1 MSFPTTAPITELQ
14 AVNRILASVGQA
26 PVTAL
31 DTTDILVV
39 NKKATFNGFIDA
51 TTLTTTNANLKPGYF
66 IKGDGVS
73 NNTYILSGPT
83 ASGDDQEYTVT
94 PSQTVGTTDA
104 RVRMEG
110 FEQDVTTQMQTNP
123 DVALAYDTL
132 KQVSR
137 EVQSE
142 GWTFNKEYHY
152 NQALDANNEVVIP
165 NNVLSMDLNQST
177 MLSRNH
183 DSVRRNGK
191 LYDRT
196 NHTFSWEGHGPL
208 VVDVVWLY
216 DWGDIPPVIQEYI
229 ISRSASFLSQR
240 LIGDGNQ
247 YQILQQQ
254 EIYTRAMAMEYETQQ
269 GDYTFFGHPEG
280 QNFYNSYQPFHA
292 LYR

>member
-31 DTTDILVV
+31 DTTNILVV
-39 NKKATFNGFIDA
+39 TKKATFSGFIST
-51 TTLTTTNANLKPGYF
+51 TTLTTTNTTLKPGYF
-66 IKGDGVS
+66 IKGEGVAD
-73 NNTYILSGPT
+73 NTYIVAGPVVSGADRT
-83 ASGDDQEYTVT
+83 YTVT
-94 PSQTVGTTDA
+94 PSQTVGATDA

-132 KQVSR
+132 QQVSR
-137 EVQSE
+137 EVQAE
-142 GWTFNKEYHY
+142 GWTFNKEYNY
-152 NQALDANNEVVIP
+152 KQSLNNSNEVEIP
-165 NNVLSMDLNQST
+165 NNVLYMDLSQNT
-177 MLSRNH
+177 LVSRNH
-183 DSVRRNGK
+183 DSVRKNGK
-191 LYDRT
+191 LYDRIG
-196 NHTFSWEGHGPL
+196 HTFSWKGHDPL
-208 VVDVVWLY
+208 QVDVVWLY

-229 ISRSASFLSQR
+229 ISRSAAFLSQR

-247 YQILQQQ
+247 YQTLQQQ

-269 GDYTFFGHPEG
+269 GDYTFFGHPQG
-280 QNFYNSYQPFHA
+280 SNYYVSYQPFHA